1 MAVDIHCMNSPAFGE
16 PDIDSRQC
24 ARISSTGQ
32 SGTVVPQ
39 ERALQS
45 QEDTVYA

>member
-24 ARISSTGQ
+24 ARISST
-32 SGTVVPQ
+32 VPQ

-45 QEDTVYA
+45 QDDTVYA